1 MDVKHWNRGKRP
13 MKPMAKA
20 FLAATCAL
28 AFTTGLSPG
37 AKAQISGDA
46 VKIGVLNDQSG
57 LYADFGGRGSVIAAQ
72 MAAGDFGG
80 KVLGKPIPI
89 LSADHQNKTDVG
101 SNNARQWFDQDGVD
115 AIADLTT
122 SSVALAVQEIGKQN
136 GKVTMTSGAATSKLT
151 GDACSP
157 TGFHWAYDT
166 VALANGTG
174 KAVVGEGL
182 KKWFFLT
189 ADYAFGYALEKDVSD
204 VVKASGGEVVGA
216 VRHPLNTS
224 DFSSFLLQA
233 QGSGAQVIGLANAG
247 TDTTTAIK
255 QAAEF
260 GIVAGGGQ
268 HLAGLLLV
276 LSDIHALGLETAQ
289 GLILTTG
296 FYWDLDDESRAWSQ
310 RYFERMQRM
319 PNMIQAGVYSSVMHY
334 LKAVQ
339 AAGSDEGKVVAAKMK
354 ELPIKDMFARNGKV
368 REDGRL
374 VHDMYL
380 ARVKTPAQS
389 KKPWDYY
396 EIVRTIPGDQAYLPL
411 DRSPCP
417 LVKK

>member
-1 MDVKHWNRGKRP
+1 
-13 MKPMAKA
+13 MKPSTKA
-20 FLAATCAL
+20 LLAATCAL
-28 AFTTGLSPG
+28 GLTAGLSSH
-37 AKAQISGDA
+37 AKAQLSNDA

-72 MAAGDFGG
+72 MAAEDFGG
-80 KVLGKPIPI
+80 KVLGKPIQI
-89 LSADHQNKTDVG
+89 LSADHQNKPDVG
-101 SNNARQWFDQDGVD
+101 SNIARQWFDQEGVD

-136 GKVTMTSGAATSKLT
+136 GKVTLTSGAATSRLT

-174 KAVVGEGL
+174 KAVVEEGL

-189 ADYAFGYALEKDVSD
+189 ADYAFGYALEKDVSE

-247 TDTTTAIK
+247 TDTTTSIK

-260 GIVAGGGQ
+260 GIVAGGQ
-268 HLAGLLLV
+268 NLAGLLLV

-289 GLILTTG
+289 GLVLTTG

-310 RYFERMQRM
+310 RYYERMQRM

>member
-1 MDVKHWNRGKRP
+1 
-13 MKPMAKA
+13 MKPTTKA
-20 FLAATCAL
+20 LLAATCTLAL
-28 AFTTGLSPG
+28 ATTLSSG
-37 AKAQISGDA
+37 ASAQVSGDA

-72 MAAGDFGG
+72 MAVEDFGG
-80 KVLGKPIPI
+80 KVLGKPIQV
-89 LSADHQNKTDVG
+89 LSADHQNKPDVG
-101 SNNARQWFDQDGVD
+101 SNIARQWFDQDGVD

-122 SSVALAVQEIGKQN
+122 SSVALAVQEIGKQT
-136 GKVTMTSGAATSKLT
+136 GKVTMTSGAATSRLT

-174 KAVVGEGL
+174 KSVVAEGL

-189 ADYAFGYALEKDVSD
+189 ADYAFGYALEKDVSE
-204 VVKASGGEVVGA
+204 VVKASGGEVVGS

-233 QGSGAQVIGLANAG
+233 QGSGAEVIGLANAG
-247 TDTTTAIK
+247 GDTTTSIK

-260 GIVAGGGQ
+260 GIVAGGQ

-289 GLILTTG
+289 GLVLTTG

-310 RYFERMQRM
+310 RYYERMQRM
-319 PNMIQAGVYSSVMHY
+319 PNMVQAGVYSSVMHY

-339 AAGSDEGKVVAAKMK
+339 EAGTDEGKVVAAKMK

-368 REDGRL
+368 REDGRM

-396 EIVRTIPGDQAYLPL
+396 EIVRTIPGDEAYLPL

>member
-1 MDVKHWNRGKRP
+1 MGIKQQDREKRP
-13 MKPMAKA
+13 MKPTTKA
-20 FLAATCAL
+20 LLAATCAL
-28 AFTTGLSPG
+28 ALASGLSSG
-37 AKAQISGDA
+37 ASAQVSGDA

-72 MAAGDFGG
+72 MAVEDFGG
-80 KVLGKPIPI
+80 KVLGKPIQV
-89 LSADHQNKTDVG
+89 LSADHQNKPDVG
-101 SNNARQWFDQDGVD
+101 SNIARQWFDQDGVD

-136 GKVTMTSGAATSKLT
+136 GKVTMTSGAATSRLT

-174 KAVVGEGL
+174 KAVVEEGL

-189 ADYAFGYALEKDVSD
+189 ADYAFGYALEKDVSE
-204 VVKASGGEVVGA
+204 VVKAAGGEVVGS

-233 QGSGAQVIGLANAG
+233 QGSGAEVIGLANAG
-247 TDTTTAIK
+247 MDTTTSIK

-260 GIVAGGGQ
+260 GIVAGGQ
-268 HLAGLLLV
+268 SLAGLLLV
-276 LSDIHALGLETAQ
+276 LSDIHALGLETAK
-289 GLILTTG
+289 GLVLTTG

-310 RYFERMQRM
+310 RYYERMQRM
-319 PNMIQAGVYSSVMHY
+319 PNMVQAGVYSSVMHY

-339 AAGSDEGKVVAAKMK
+339 EAGSDEGKVVAAKMK

-368 REDGRL
+368 REDGRM

>member
-1 MDVKHWNRGKRP
+1 
-13 MKPMAKA
+13 MKPMTKA
-20 FLAATCAL
+20 LFAATCAL
-28 AFTTGLSPG
+28 ASMAGLS
-37 AKAQISGDA
+37 AEAMAQISGDA

-72 MAAGDFGG
+72 MAAEDFGG
-80 KVLGKPIPI
+80 KVLGKPIQI
-89 LSADHQNKTDVG
+89 LSADHQNKPDIG
-101 SNNARQWFDQDGVD
+101 SNIARQWFDVEGVD

-122 SSVALAVQEIGKQN
+122 SSVALAVQEIGKQS
-136 GKVTMTSGAATSKLT
+136 GKVTLTSGAATSRLT

-174 KAVVGEGL
+174 KAVVEEGL

-189 ADYAFGYALEKDVSD
+189 ADYAFGYALEKDVSE
-204 VVKASGGEVVGA
+204 VVKASGGQVLGS
-216 VRHPLNTS
+216 VRHPLSTS

-233 QGSGAQVIGLANAG
+233 QSSGAQVIGLANAG
-247 TDTTTAIK
+247 TDTTIAIK

-260 GIVAGGGQ
+260 GIVAGGQ

-289 GLILTTG
+289 GLVLTTG

-310 RYFERMQRM
+310 RYYERMQRM

>member
-1 MDVKHWNRGKRP
+1 
-13 MKPMAKA
+13 MKPSDKGL
-20 FLAATCAL
+20 LAATCAL
-28 AFTTGLSPG
+28 ALTAGLSSH
-37 AKAQISGDA
+37 ANAQLSGDA

-72 MAAGDFGG
+72 MAAEDFGG
-80 KVLGKPIPI
+80 KVLGKPIQI
-89 LSADHQNKTDVG
+89 LSADHQNKPDVG
-101 SNNARQWFDQDGVD
+101 SNIARQWFDQEGVD

-136 GKVTMTSGAATSKLT
+136 GKVTLTSGAATSRLT

-174 KAVVGEGL
+174 KAVVEEGL

-189 ADYAFGYALEKDVSD
+189 ADYAFGYALEKDVSE

-247 TDTTTAIK
+247 TDTTTSIK

-260 GIVAGGGQ
+260 GIVAGGQ
-268 HLAGLLLV
+268 NLAGLLLV

-289 GLILTTG
+289 GLVLTTG
-296 FYWDLDDESRAWSQ
+296 FYWDLDDEFRAWSQ
-310 RYFERMQRM
+310 RYYR
-319 PNMIQAGVYSSVMHY
+319 AH
-334 LKAVQ
+334 
-339 AAGSDEGKVVAAKMK
+339 AAHAQHDPG
-354 ELPIKDMFARNGKV
+354 
-368 REDGRL
+368 GRL
-374 VHDMYL
+374 LLRHAL
-380 ARVKTPAQS
+380 P
-389 KKPWDYY
+389 
-396 EIVRTIPGDQAYLPL
+396 EGGPGGGH
-411 DRSPCP
+411 R
-417 LVKK
+417 

>member
-1 MDVKHWNRGKRP
+1 
-13 MKPMAKA
+13 MKPTTKA
-20 FLAATCAL
+20 LLAATCAL
-28 AFTTGLSPG
+28 ALTTGLSSN
-37 AKAQISGDA
+37 ASAQVSGDA

-72 MAAGDFGG
+72 MAVEDFGG
-80 KVLGKPIPI
+80 KVLGKPIQV
-89 LSADHQNKTDVG
+89 LSADHQNKPDVG
-101 SNNARQWFDQDGVD
+101 SNIARQWFDQDGVD

-136 GKVTMTSGAATSKLT
+136 GKVTMTSGAATSRLT

-174 KAVVGEGL
+174 KAVVEEGL

-189 ADYAFGYALEKDVSD
+189 ADYAFGYALEKDVSE
-204 VVKASGGEVVGA
+204 VVKAAGGEVVGS

-233 QGSGAQVIGLANAG
+233 QGSGAEVIGLANAG
-247 TDTTTAIK
+247 GDTTTSIK

-260 GIVAGGGQ
+260 GIVAGGQ

-276 LSDIHALGLETAQ
+276 LSDIHALGLETAK
-289 GLILTTG
+289 GLVLTTG

-310 RYFERMQRM
+310 RYYERMQRM
-319 PNMIQAGVYSSVMHY
+319 PNMVQAGVYSSVMHY

-339 AAGSDEGKVVAAKMK
+339 EAGTDEGKVVAAKMK

-368 REDGRL
+368 REDGRM

>member
-1 MDVKHWNRGKRP
+1 
-13 MKPMAKA
+13 MKPSTKA
-20 FLAATCAL
+20 LFAATCAL
-28 AFTTGLSPG
+28 ALTAGLSSH
-37 AKAQISGDA
+37 ANAQLSNDA

-72 MAAGDFGG
+72 MAAEDFGG
-80 KVLGKPIPI
+80 KVLGKPIQI
-89 LSADHQNKTDVG
+89 LSADHQNKPDVG
-101 SNNARQWFDQDGVD
+101 SNIARQWFDQDGVD

-136 GKVTMTSGAATSKLT
+136 GKVTLTSGAATSRLT

-174 KAVVGEGL
+174 KAVVEEGL

-189 ADYAFGYALEKDVSD
+189 ADYAFGYALEKDVSE

-247 TDTTTAIK
+247 TDTTTSIK

-260 GIVAGGGQ
+260 GIVAGGQ

-289 GLILTTG
+289 GLVLTTG

-310 RYFERMQRM
+310 RYYERMQRM

-339 AAGSDEGKVVAAKMK
+339 AAGTDEGKVVAAKMK

-380 ARVKTPAQS
+380 ARVKTPAQT

-396 EIVRTIPGDQAYLPL
+396 EIVRTIPGNQAYLTAEA
-411 DRSPCP
+411 SGC
-417 LVKK
+417 KTAQK

>member
-1 MDVKHWNRGKRP
+1 

-20 FLAATCAL
+20 LLAATCAL
-28 AFTTGLSPG
+28 ALAAGLSPQV
-37 AKAQISGDA
+37 KAQVSGDA

-72 MAAGDFGG
+72 MAAEDFGG
-80 KVLGKPIPI
+80 KVLGKPIQI
-89 LSADHQNKTDVG
+89 LSADHQNKPDVG
-101 SNNARQWFDQDGVD
+101 SNIARQWFDQDGVD

-136 GKVTMTSGAATSKLT
+136 GRITMTSGAATSRLT

-174 KAVVGEGL
+174 KAVVEEGL

-189 ADYAFGYALEKDVSD
+189 ADYAFGYALEKDVSE
-204 VVKASGGEVVGA
+204 VVKASGGEVVGS

-260 GIVAGGGQ
+260 GIVAGGQ

-319 PNMIQAGVYSSVMHY
+319 PNMIQAGVYSSIMHY
-334 LKAVQ
+334 LKAVE
-339 AAGSDEGKVVAAKMK
+339 AAGTDEGKVVAAKMK

-380 ARVKTPAQS
+380 ARVKTHAQS

>member
-1 MDVKHWNRGKRP
+1 
-13 MKPMAKA
+13 MKPTTKA
-20 FLAATCAL
+20 LLAATCTLAL
-28 AFTTGLSPG
+28 ATTLSSG
-37 AKAQISGDA
+37 ASAQVSGDA

-72 MAAGDFGG
+72 MAVEDFGG
-80 KVLGKPIPI
+80 KVLGKPIQV
-89 LSADHQNKTDVG
+89 LSADHQNKPDVG
-101 SNNARQWFDQDGVD
+101 SNIARQWFDQDGVD

-122 SSVALAVQEIGKQN
+122 SSVALAVQEIGKQT
-136 GKVTMTSGAATSKLT
+136 GKVTMTSGAATSRLT

-174 KAVVGEGL
+174 KSVVAEGL

-189 ADYAFGYALEKDVSD
+189 ADYAFGYALEKDVSE
-204 VVKASGGEVVGA
+204 VVKAAGGEVVGS

-233 QGSGAQVIGLANAG
+233 QGSGAEVIGLANAG
-247 TDTTTAIK
+247 GDTTTSIK

-260 GIVAGGGQ
+260 GIVAGGQ
-268 HLAGLLLV
+268 SLAGLLLV
-276 LSDIHALGLETAQ
+276 LSDIHALGLETAK
-289 GLILTTG
+289 GLVLTTG

-310 RYFERMQRM
+310 RYYERMQRM
-319 PNMIQAGVYSSVMHY
+319 PNMVQAGVYSSVMHY

-339 AAGSDEGKVVAAKMK
+339 EAGSDEGKVVAAKMK

-368 REDGRL
+368 REDGRM

-380 ARVKTPAQS
+380 ARVKTPEQS

>member
-1 MDVKHWNRGKRP
+1 
-13 MKPMAKA
+13 MKPMAKPMTRA
-20 FLAATCAL
+20 LFAATCAL
-28 AFTTGLSPG
+28 ASMAGLSAE

-72 MAAGDFGG
+72 MAAEDFGG
-80 KVLGKPIPI
+80 KVLGKPIQI
-89 LSADHQNKTDVG
+89 LSADHQNKPDIG
-101 SNNARQWFDQDGVD
+101 SNIARQWFDVEGVD

-122 SSVALAVQEIGKQN
+122 SSVALAVQEIGKQS
-136 GKVTMTSGAATSKLT
+136 GKVTLTSGAATSRLT

-174 KAVVGEGL
+174 KAVVEEGL

-189 ADYAFGYALEKDVSD
+189 ADYAFGYALEKDVSE
-204 VVKASGGEVVGA
+204 VVKASGGQVLGA

-247 TDTTTAIK
+247 TDTTTSIK

-260 GIVAGGGQ
+260 GIVAGGQ

-289 GLILTTG
+289 GLVLTTG
-296 FYWDLDDESRAWSQ
+296 FYWDLDDESRTWSQ
-310 RYFERMQRM
+310 RYYERMQRM

-411 DRSPCP
+411 ERSPCP

>member
-1 MDVKHWNRGKRP
+1 

-20 FLAATCAL
+20 LLAATCAL
-28 AFTTGLSPG
+28 AFTTGLSPQ
-37 AKAQISGDA
+37 AKAQVSGDA

-72 MAAGDFGG
+72 MAAEDFGG
-80 KVLGKPIPI
+80 KVLGKPIQI
-89 LSADHQNKTDVG
+89 LSADHQNKPDVG
-101 SNNARQWFDQDGVD
+101 SNIARQWFDRDGVD

-136 GKVTMTSGAATSKLT
+136 GKVTMTSGAATSRLT

-174 KAVVGEGL
+174 KAVVEEGL

-189 ADYAFGYALEKDVSD
+189 ADYAFGYALEKDVSE
-204 VVKASGGEVVGA
+204 VVKASGGEVVGS

-260 GIVAGGGQ
+260 GIVAGGQ

-310 RYFERMQRM
+310 RYFDRMQRM
-319 PNMIQAGVYSSVMHY
+319 PNMIQAGVYSSIKHY
-334 LKAVQ
+334 LKAVES
-339 AAGSDEGKVVAAKMK
+339 AGTDDGKVVAAKMK

>member
-1 MDVKHWNRGKRP
+1 MDIKQQDREKRP
-13 MKPMAKA
+13 MKPTTKA
-20 FLAATCAL
+20 LLAATCTLAL
-28 AFTTGLSPG
+28 ATGLSSN
-37 AKAQISGDA
+37 ASAQISGDA

-72 MAAGDFGG
+72 MAVEDFGG
-80 KVLGKPIPI
+80 KVLGKTIQV
-89 LSADHQNKTDVG
+89 LSADHQNKPDVG
-101 SNNARQWFDQDGVD
+101 SNIARQWYDQDGVD

-122 SSVALAVQEIGKQN
+122 SSVALAVQEIGKQT
-136 GKVTMTSGAATSKLT
+136 GKVTMTSGAATSRLT

-174 KAVVGEGL
+174 KSVVAEGL

-189 ADYAFGYALEKDVSD
+189 ADYAFGYALEKDVSE
-204 VVKASGGEVVGA
+204 VVKASGGEVVGS

-233 QGSGAQVIGLANAG
+233 QGSGAEVIGLANAG
-247 TDTTTAIK
+247 GDTTTSIK

-260 GIVAGGGQ
+260 GIVAGGQ
-268 HLAGLLLV
+268 SLAGLLLV
-276 LSDIHALGLETAQ
+276 LSDIHALGLETAK
-289 GLILTTG
+289 GLVLTTG
-296 FYWDLDDESRAWSQ
+296 FYWDLDDESRGWSQ
-310 RYFERMQRM
+310 RYYERMQRM
-319 PNMIQAGVYSSVMHY
+319 PNMVQAGVYSSVMHY

-339 AAGSDEGKVVAAKMK
+339 EAGTDEGKVVAAKMK

-368 REDGRL
+368 REDGRM

>member
-1 MDVKHWNRGKRP
+1 
-13 MKPMAKA
+13 MKPTTKA
-20 FLAATCAL
+20 LLAATCTLAL
-28 AFTTGLSPG
+28 ATTLSSG
-37 AKAQISGDA
+37 ASAQVSGDA

-72 MAAGDFGG
+72 MAVEDFGG
-80 KVLGKPIPI
+80 KVLGKPIQV
-89 LSADHQNKTDVG
+89 LSADHQNKPDVG
-101 SNNARQWFDQDGVD
+101 SNIARQWYDQDGVD

-122 SSVALAVQEIGKQN
+122 SSVALAVQEIGKQT
-136 GKVTMTSGAATSKLT
+136 GKVTMTSGAATSRLT

-174 KAVVGEGL
+174 KSVVAEGL

-189 ADYAFGYALEKDVSD
+189 ADYAFGYALEKDVSE
-204 VVKASGGEVVGA
+204 VVKASGGEVVGS

-233 QGSGAQVIGLANAG
+233 QGSGAEVIGLANAG
-247 TDTTTAIK
+247 GDTTTSIK

-260 GIVAGGGQ
+260 GIVAGGQ

-289 GLILTTG
+289 GLVLTTG

-310 RYFERMQRM
+310 RYYERMQRM
-319 PNMIQAGVYSSVMHY
+319 PNMVQAGVYSSVMHY

-339 AAGSDEGKVVAAKMK
+339 EAGSDEGKVVAAKMK

-368 REDGRL
+368 REDGRM

-396 EIVRTIPGDQAYLPL
+396 EIVRTIPGDEAYLPL
-411 DRSPCP
+411 DRSPCL

>member
-1 MDVKHWNRGKRP
+1 MGIKQQNREKRP
-13 MKPMAKA
+13 MKPTTKA
-20 FLAATCAL
+20 LLAATCTLAL
-28 AFTTGLSPG
+28 ATALSSD
-37 AKAQISGDA
+37 ANAQVSGDA

-72 MAAGDFGG
+72 MAVEDFGG
-80 KVLGKPIPI
+80 KVLGKPIQV
-89 LSADHQNKTDVG
+89 LSADHQNKPDV
-101 SNNARQWFDQDGVD
+101 
-115 AIADLTT
+115 ADLTT

-136 GKVTMTSGAATSKLT
+136 GKVTMTSGAATSRLT

-174 KAVVGEGL
+174 KAVVEEGL

-189 ADYAFGYALEKDVSD
+189 ADYAFGYALEKDVSE
-204 VVKASGGEVVGA
+204 VVKASGGEVVGS

-233 QGSGAQVIGLANAG
+233 QGSGAEVIGLANAG
-247 TDTTTAIK
+247 GDTTTSIK

-260 GIVAGGGQ
+260 GIVAGGQ
-268 HLAGLLLV
+268 SLAGLLLV
-276 LSDIHALGLETAQ
+276 LSDIHALGLETAK
-289 GLILTTG
+289 GLVLTTG

-310 RYFERMQRM
+310 RYYERMQRM
-319 PNMIQAGVYSSVMHY
+319 PNMVQAGVYSSVMHY

-339 AAGSDEGKVVAAKMK
+339 EAGTDEGKVVAAKMK

-368 REDGRL
+368 REDGRM

>member
-1 MDVKHWNRGKRP
+1 
-13 MKPMAKA
+13 MKPMAKPMTRA
-20 FLAATCAL
+20 LFAATCAL
-28 AFTTGLSPG
+28 ASMAGLSAE

-72 MAAGDFGG
+72 MAAEDFGG
-80 KVLGKPIPI
+80 KVLGKPIQI
-89 LSADHQNKTDVG
+89 LSADHQNKPDIG
-101 SNNARQWFDQDGVD
+101 SNIARQWFDVEGVD

-122 SSVALAVQEIGKQN
+122 SSVALAVQEIGKQS
-136 GKVTMTSGAATSKLT
+136 GKVTLTSGAATSRLT

-174 KAVVGEGL
+174 KAVVEEGL

-189 ADYAFGYALEKDVSD
+189 ADYAFGYALEKDVSE
-204 VVKASGGEVVGA
+204 VVKASGGQVLGA

-247 TDTTTAIK
+247 TDTTTSIK

-260 GIVAGGGQ
+260 GIVAGGQ

-289 GLILTTG
+289 GLVLTTG
-296 FYWDLDDESRAWSQ
+296 FYWDLDDESRTWSQ
-310 RYFERMQRM
+310 RYYERMQRM

>member
-1 MDVKHWNRGKRP
+1 MT
-13 MKPMAKA
+13 KA
-20 FLAATCAL
+20 LFAATCAL
-28 AFTTGLSPG
+28 ALMAGLSAE
-37 AKAQISGDA
+37 AKAQLSGDA

-72 MAAGDFGG
+72 MAAEDFGG
-80 KVLGKPIPI
+80 KVLGKPIQI
-89 LSADHQNKTDVG
+89 LSADHQNKPDVG
-101 SNNARQWFDQDGVD
+101 SNIARQWFDVEGVD
-115 AIADLTT
+115 AIPDLTT
-122 SSVALAVQEIGKQN
+122 SSVALAVQEIGKQS
-136 GKVTMTSGAATSKLT
+136 GKVTLTSGAATSRLT

-189 ADYAFGYALEKDVSD
+189 ADYAFGHALEKDVSD
-204 VVKASGGEVVGA
+204 VVKASGGEVLGA

-233 QGSGAQVIGLANAG
+233 QGSGADVIGLANAG

-260 GIVAGGGQ
+260 GIVAGGQ

-276 LSDIHALGLETAQ
+276 LSDIHALGLETVQ
-289 GLILTTG
+289 GLVLTTG

-354 ELPIKDMFARNGKV
+354 ELPLKDMFARNGKV
-368 REDGRL
+368 REDGRV

>member
-1 MDVKHWNRGKRP
+1 
-13 MKPMAKA
+13 MKPSTKA
-20 FLAATCAL
+20 LLAATCAL
-28 AFTTGLSPG
+28 ALTAGLSSH
-37 AKAQISGDA
+37 ANAQLSNDA

-72 MAAGDFGG
+72 MAAEDFGG
-80 KVLGKPIPI
+80 KVLGKPIQI
-89 LSADHQNKTDVG
+89 LSADHQNKPDVG
-101 SNNARQWFDQDGVD
+101 SNIARQWFDQEGVD

-136 GKVTMTSGAATSKLT
+136 GKVTLTSGAATSRLT

-174 KAVVGEGL
+174 KAVVEEGL

-189 ADYAFGYALEKDVSD
+189 ADYAFGYALEKDVSE

-247 TDTTTAIK
+247 TDTTTSIK

-260 GIVAGGGQ
+260 GIVAGGQ
-268 HLAGLLLV
+268 NLAGLLLV

-289 GLILTTG
+289 GLVLTTG

-310 RYFERMQRM
+310 RYYR
-319 PNMIQAGVYSSVMHY
+319 AY
-334 LKAVQ
+334 
-339 AAGSDEGKVVAAKMK
+339 AAHAQHDPG
-354 ELPIKDMFARNGKV
+354 
-368 REDGRL
+368 GRL
-374 VHDMYL
+374 LLRH
-380 ARVKTPAQS
+380 A
-389 KKPWDYY
+389 
-396 EIVRTIPGDQAYLPL
+396 LPEGGPSG
-411 DRSPCP
+411 RHR
-417 LVKK
+417 

>member
-1 MDVKHWNRGKRP
+1 MGIKQQDREKRP
-13 MKPMAKA
+13 MKPTTKA
-20 FLAATCAL
+20 LLAATCTLAL
-28 AFTTGLSPG
+28 ATALSSN
-37 AKAQISGDA
+37 ASAQVSGDA

-72 MAAGDFGG
+72 MAVEDFGG
-80 KVLGKPIPI
+80 KVLGKPIQV
-89 LSADHQNKTDVG
+89 LSADHQNKPDVG
-101 SNNARQWFDQDGVD
+101 SNIARQWFDQDGVD

-136 GKVTMTSGAATSKLT
+136 GKVTLTSGAATSRLT

-174 KAVVGEGL
+174 KAVVEEGL

-189 ADYAFGYALEKDVSD
+189 ADYAFGYALEKDVSE
-204 VVKASGGEVVGA
+204 VVKAAGGEVVGA

-233 QGSGAQVIGLANAG
+233 QGSGAEVVGLANAG
-247 TDTTTAIK
+247 MDTTTSIK

-260 GIVAGGGQ
+260 GIVAGGQ
-268 HLAGLLLV
+268 SLAGLLLV
-276 LSDIHALGLETAQ
+276 LSDIHALGLETAK
-289 GLILTTG
+289 GLVLTTG

-310 RYFERMQRM
+310 RYYERMQRM
-319 PNMIQAGVYSSVMHY
+319 PNMVQAGVYSSVMHY

-339 AAGSDEGKVVAAKMK
+339 EAGTDEGKVVAAKMK

-368 REDGRL
+368 REDGRM

-380 ARVKTPAQS
+380 ARVKTPAES